1 MSYITEDNKIFRIVL
16 SKPEKNLEKLMETAG
31 KNLLACISENP
42 AAANEPVK
50 LKISP
55 ENSENRLFFAELYTK
70 TQVFHKHLKKSEVCG
85 VLESL
90 VSSVFKNAEIE
101 TENENIT
108 VLTGKKG
115 NVSVLK
121 KSRLKSPVQTICR
134 PSSLS
139 REKNYIIK
147 EGKPVRFLVELG
159 IMTKDGKV
167 HSQKYGKF
175 RQINRFLEFAADLL
189 PETDSEETA
198 GNGRPRTF
206 SIIDFGCGKSYL
218 TFALYYYLSE
228 IKKIPVEI
236 TGIDLK
242 KDVISFCSSL
252 AEKCGY
258 KGLKFF
264 CGDIEDWYRNRTP
277 AASEA
282 SVSPD
287 LVVTLHACNTATDYA
302 LAFAV
307 KHCAKAILSVP
318 CCQHELNQSTSK
330 DIPDTGISA
339 MFKYGIIKERFCAL
353 ATDTLRAELLSG
365 CGYSTQLLEFTDAD
379 DTPKNLLI
387 RAVRADSAKNGNYT
401 LTEGFSN
408 LKASLGKSITLEKLL
423 FEN

>member
-1 MSYITEDNKIFRIVL
+1 MSYITENDKIFRIVL
-16 SKPEKNLEKLMETAG
+16 SKPEKNLDKLMETAG

-42 AAANEPVK
+42 AAANGTEK

-55 ENSENRLFFAELYTK
+55 EDSENSLFFAELYTK
-70 TQVFHKHLKKSEVCG
+70 TQVFHRHLKKSEICG
-85 VLESL
+85 VLECL

-101 TENENIT
+101 TENETIT

-115 NVSVLK
+115 KVSVLK

-189 PETDSEETA
+189 PETDTEKDAED
-198 GNGRPRTF
+198 GRQKTF

-242 KDVISFCSSL
+242 KDVIRFCSSL

-258 KGLKFF
+258 NGLKFF
-264 CGDIEDWYRNRTP
+264 CGDIEDWYRNRTD
-277 AASEA
+277 ADTS

-287 LVVTLHACNTATDYA
+287 LVVTLHACDTATDYA

-318 CCQHELNQSTSK
+318 CCQHELNQGTSK
-330 DIPDTGISA
+330 KIPDTGLSA

-387 RAVRADSAKNGNYT
+387 RAVRADSAEKGTYT

-408 LKASLGKSITLEKLL
+408 LKASVGKSITLEKLL